1 MCARTN
7 PLSEHGLS
15 LCHVCRRDAGG
26 QGPWAG
32 GRHARRAHTA
42 RGHGSRSRLAPG
54 ALVRRL
60 ELRTT
65 ARSTPAR
72 YVTRSALR
80 VPPHR
85 PAPLRAPP
93 ARAHCPRA
101 DVPFMRPRTRVAAG
115 RSARPRGL
123 HLWTAGGVEPCVSI
137 LEVEPLDLA
146 AKVSA
151 RALVR
156 RSRPPRDR
164 YFLRFYFST
173 CRIWFYFHDDSG
185 IRARSY
191 RDVFPTPLCATTK
204 AKRHSPAPGPAA
216 PGVSSASNS
225 IILSP
230 IKPFRR
236 GSPPS
241 SVVSVPPCT
250 SCTR

>member
-54 ALVRRL
+54 ALVSDSNYEQFNGAFR
-60 ELRTT
+60 
-65 ARSTPAR
+65 TPAR

-115 RSARPRGL
+115 RSARPRGSCGRL
-123 HLWTAGGVEPCVSI
+123 VSN
-137 LEVEPLDLA
+137 LA
-146 AKVSA
+146 SRSRTVRLSA

>member
-1 MCARTN
+1 MGRWPTRSPRTH
-7 PLSEHGLS
+7 ST
-15 LCHVCRRDAGG
+15 
-26 QGPWAG
+26 
-32 GRHARRAHTA
+32 RA
-42 RGHGSRSRLAPG
+42 RLAEGP
-54 ALVRRL
+54 ASRPARARL
-60 ELRTT
+60 RLAT

-101 DVPFMRPRTRVAAG
+101 DVPCMRPPDAG
-115 RSARPRGL
+115 RSGTQRATARAPGRL
-123 HLWTAGGVEPCVSI
+123 SN
-137 LEVEPLDLA
+137 LA
-146 AKVSA
+146 SRSRTVRLSA

>member
-1 MCARTN
+1 MGRWPTRSPRTHSTRARLAV
-7 PLSEHGLS
+7 PP
-15 LCHVCRRDAGG
+15 R
-26 QGPWAG
+26 
-32 GRHARRAHTA
+32 ARRA
-42 RGHGSRSRLAPG
+42 RL
-54 ALVRRL
+54 RL

-123 HLWTAGGVEPCVSI
+123 TCGRLVSN
-137 LEVEPLDLA
+137 LA
-146 AKVSA
+146 SRSRTVRLSA

-191 RDVFPTPLCATTK
+191 RDGYFPTPLCATTK